1 MFNFV
6 AFFLPQE
13 LEAAK
18 DIAIK
23 STADKSWNEHIEEFK
38 WRVANACEDLLAVFE
53 VKKTAAMLQKLDFP
67 PDSDKKALE
76 TVLEEQMP
84 QYKAIIKA
92 EV

>member
-1 MFNFV
+1 
-6 AFFLPQE
+6 
-13 LEAAK
+13 
-18 DIAIK
+18 
-23 STADKSWNEHIEEFK
+23 
-38 WRVANACEDLLAVFE
+38 
-53 VKKTAAMLQKLDFP
+53 MLQKLDFP